1 MAQQMLDERWLK
13 QQQQQG
19 NSSNDLS
26 TTPLLSAVDRL
37 KLKGRRRLSSN
48 DNELTSNG
56 QRSSYSLALKLKA
69 LDEAEKSGLKPAA
82 ASLQLDERVL
92 RQWVMKA
99 DSLRQA
105 GLTNSGSTRRLR
117 AGANKHD
124 EVLSFFPTFRLFLI
138 FPSSS
143 LSNCKLLIYL
153 FFCFCCLIQTETSPV
168 ATTANGRSVTLLSV
182 TTSTPPPPSATGGA
196 ALLVN
201 GVATTTTIHPLPTSP
216 ILAADGSSIGAAAAT
231 TTSKADACVGT
242 CSASTMTEPECL
254 GPCEP
259 GTAVTLEGIVWHE
272 TEGGWLKNTNN
283 NYPLFS

>member
-13 QQQQQG
+13 QQQQQQG

-37 KLKGRRRLSSN
+37 KLKGRRRLSSS
-48 DNELTSNG
+48 DNELTPNG

-124 EVLSFFPTFRLFLI
+124 EVLSFSPTFRLFLI
-138 FPSSS
+138 FSSSS
-143 LSNCKLLIYL
+143 LSNCKLLIYHFFL
-153 FFCFCCLIQTETSPV
+153 F
-168 ATTANGRSVTLLSV
+168 LLFNS
-182 TTSTPPPPSATGGA
+182 
-196 ALLVN
+196 
-201 GVATTTTIHPLPTSP
+201 
-216 ILAADGSSIGAAAAT
+216 D
-231 TTSKADACVGT
+231 
-242 CSASTMTEPECL
+242 
-254 GPCEP
+254 
-259 GTAVTLEGIVWHE
+259 
-272 TEGGWLKNTNN
+272 
-283 NYPLFS
+283 